1 MPGIR
6 AGALSWKAFTWR
18 RIAAEPASGPVSGQV
33 AGNPVATCRLATNL
47 AANARR
53 GLMQLA
59 LFSQAAVGPRA
70 REDRE
75 VDQCEDGECRAPEKA

>member
-53 GLMQLA
+53 GLMQLKPC
-59 LFSQAAVGPRA
+59 SA
-70 REDRE
+70 RLPSVRGRE
-75 VDQCEDGECRAPEKA
+75 RIGK